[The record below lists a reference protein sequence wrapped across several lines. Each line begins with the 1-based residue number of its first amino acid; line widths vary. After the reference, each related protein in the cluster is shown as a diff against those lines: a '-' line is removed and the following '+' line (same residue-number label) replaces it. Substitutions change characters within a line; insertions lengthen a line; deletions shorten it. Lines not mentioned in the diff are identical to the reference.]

1 MKYGVKIAIL
11 FNFFTFALLIYYF
24 VHPCF
29 AQEGVSPGE
38 RGEARGAQN
47 ISEDIEAMKRE
58 LRTIRGIIWSANRKL
73 EERKKVIE
81 SFQIS
86 VSHVKAELEK
96 MKEKVDVIESQLDSM
111 KKDSVSDSIAQL
123 RDEIKILKLNIRVL
137 YGGVIFSLFISLLS
151 LIVGRQRKRTQK
163 LLKL

>member
-1 MKYGVKIAIL
+1 MRYGVKTAIFL
-11 FNFFTFALLIYYF
+11 VCSYF
-24 VHPCF
+24 VLLLHFTYPCF
-29 AQEGVSPGE
+29 AQEGVSPEE
-38 RGEARGAQN
+38 RGEVQRIQN
-47 ISEDIEAMKRE
+47 ISEDIEAVKRE

-81 SFQIS
+81 SFQMSIS
-86 VSHVKAELEK
+86 QVKAELEK
-96 MKEKVDVIESQLDSM
+96 MKEKVDNIESELASV
-111 KKDSVSDSIAQL
+111 KKDSVSGSIAQL
-123 RDEIKILKLNIRVL
+123 REEIKMLKLNVRVL

>member
-11 FNFFTFALLIYYF
+11 LNCFTFALLIYFTY
-24 VHPCF
+24 PCF
-29 AQEGVSPGE
+29 AQEGVSSGE
-38 RGEARGAQN
+38 RGGVRGTQS
-47 ISEDIEAMKRE
+47 ISEDIETMRRE

-81 SFQIS
+81 SFQMS

-96 MKEKVDVIESQLDSM
+96 MKEKVDVIESQLASM
-111 KKDSVSDSIAQL
+111 KKNSVSDSIAQL
-123 RDEIKILKLNIRVL
+123 RDEIRILKLNIRVL